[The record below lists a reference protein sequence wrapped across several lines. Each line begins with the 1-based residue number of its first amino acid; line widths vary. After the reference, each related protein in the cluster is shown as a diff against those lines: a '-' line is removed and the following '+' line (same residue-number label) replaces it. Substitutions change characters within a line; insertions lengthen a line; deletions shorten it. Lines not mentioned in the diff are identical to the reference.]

1 MEPADVQLFKEH
13 IEDLILKSHSS
24 LHSDLRGD
32 LMSLKKDLQKM
43 QVDVTEAKTFGLQA
57 KQFLEDAKP
66 ALDTFNAIRGTSK
79 VLSVVFV
86 SLAAI
91 AGGLVGWDEIV
102 KHIK

>member
-43 QVDVTEAKTFGLQA
+43 QVDVTEAREFGLMA
-57 KQFLEDAKP
+57 KAFIEEAKP
-66 ALDTFNAIRGTSK
+66 AIKTFTAIRSTGN
-79 VLSVVFV
+79 VMWVILIG
-86 SLAAI
+86 LATI
-91 AGGLVGWDEIV
+91 AGGLLGWDEIV